1 MIEISHL
8 VIKERI
14 AVDHAQFGQ
23 GQMHVLLGP
32 NGVGKSSLLLAVA
45 GLLDTGNARKAIH
58 YAPALLHET
67 ADWPQLRGI
76 YQQSQQ
82 PEFAIT
88 VAQMLEFY
96 HCPAR
101 ICHMPDELVD
111 ALGIQE
117 LLDKDLRQ
125 CSQGQAVRAHLTRV
139 ILSIWPS
146 LRAGHGVLLLDEP
159 LNGLDVQYQVKLLA
173 LLQRLAKTNIII
185 MAVHDIALVLAQP
198 NTCVTLL
205 QKGQRHGHCE
215 GQYDVAELASDPS
228 KICDCFS
235 INSLPSWIR

>member
-1 MIEISHL
+1 MIEIAHL
-8 VIKERI
+8 VIKDRI

-23 GQMHVLLGP
+23 GQMHMLLGP
-32 NGVGKSSLLLAVA
+32 NGVGKSSLLLAMA
-45 GLLDTGNARKAIH
+45 GLLDAGNARKAIH
-58 YAPALLHET
+58 YAPALLHKT
-67 ADWPQLRGI
+67 ADWPQSRGI
-76 YQQSQQ
+76 YQQTQQ

-96 HCPAR
+96 HCPSR
-101 ICHMPDELVD
+101 IGHMPNELVD
-111 ALGIQE
+111 ALGIKE

-159 LNGLDVQYQVKLLA
+159 LNGLDVQYQMKLLDWLHQIAQTNLVVMA
-173 LLQRLAKTNIII
+173 L
-185 MAVHDIALVLAQP
+185 HDIALVLAQP

-205 QKGQRHGHCE
+205 QAGPRHGQCE
-215 GQYDVAELASDPS
+215 GQYDVAELAADPS
-228 KICDCFS
+228 KICRCFS
-235 INSLPSWIR
+235 INSLPSWVI